1 MIHNSK
7 PELSVALATY
17 NEERIL
23 TECLSSIKSIAD
35 EIVVVDGSSQDKTV
49 EIARSFGAKVI
60 VEDNKPIFHINKQI
74 AIDECRGDWILQLDA
89 DEIVTP
95 ELAREIEK
103 IVKASD
109 NRSLMADNQ
118 PVAFYIKRKKMFL
131 GRFIKKGGQYP
142 DPVIRLFK
150 KGKAFLPCKS
160 VHEQMQVN
168 GETGWLKEP
177 MLHLPTPSFSVYIT
191 KDNRYSTLTA
201 NEFYDKNLALNAQ
214 SFLTYVFVKPFL
226 TFFSLF
232 IRHRGFEDGFP
243 GFVFA
248 LFSGLHYV
256 SAYVKYWEMKNT
268 KNKDIEKDWK

>member
-1 MIHNSK
+1 MNIEHMNKKIH
-7 PELSVALATY
+7 LSVALATF
-17 NEERIL
+17 NEERAL
-23 TECLSSIKSIAD
+23 TDCLESVEDLAD
-35 EIVVVDGSSQDKTV
+35 EIVVVDGSSRDKTV

-60 VEDNKPIFHINKQI
+60 VTDNKPIFHINKQK
-74 AIDECRGDWILQLDA
+74 AIDECKGEWILQLDA
-89 DEIVTP
+89 DEVVTP
-95 ELAREIEK
+95 GLSKEIEEV
-103 IVKASD
+103 IGQGSD
-109 NRSLMADNQ
+109 KD
-118 PVAFYIKRKKMFL
+118 AFYIKRKKMFL

-142 DPVIRLFK
+142 DSVIRLFK

-168 GETGWLKEP
+168 GETDWLKEP

-191 KDNRYSTLTA
+191 KDNRYSSLTA
-201 NEFYDKNLALNAQ
+201 KELYDRNLPLNAL
-214 SFLTYVFVKPFL
+214 SFLKYVFAKPLL

-248 LFSGLHYV
+248 FFSGLHHTSSYI
-256 SAYVKYWEMKNT
+256 KYWEMKNT